1 MIFTAGMLLFIV
13 GKFIIEMN
21 VSDFAFGDISPLAK
35 GGIVLAIT
43 GLVLVLVSL
52 SILAWRYLP

>member
-13 GKFIIEMN
+13 GKVIIEMN
-21 VSDFAFGDISPLAK
+21 VSDFAFGDISTLAK
-35 GGIVLAIT
+35 GGVVLAIT

-52 SILAWRYLP
+52 SILAWSYLP